1 MIYLLKLY
9 VNGQVKTYPIP
20 FHQKKTYP
28 IPLSLSLSLSL
39 SQIKELKY
47 N

>member
-20 FHQKKTYP
+20 FHQKKKKKPYP
-28 IPLSLSLSLSL
+28 IPLSLSL

>member
-20 FHQKKTYP
+20 FHQKKKKKPYP
-28 IPLSLSLSLSL
+28 IPLSLSL
-39 SQIKELKY
+39 K
-47 N
+47 